1 MKLPMKWGNVELWD
15 VDGRGSECER
25 GSASV
30 LREIFVDAAENRG
43 RYDRR
48 RSGGDAGDVV
58 RMRAEPVDVEESNDY
73 RAMCT
78 PETQEQ
84 RKKRIMRT
92 VVGVGLLGAGM
103 EGRKGELCVVAAS
116 AVILFRDRFKWK

>member
-1 MKLPMKWGNVELWD
+1 
-15 VDGRGSECER
+15 
-25 GSASV
+25 
-30 LREIFVDAAENRG
+30 
-43 RYDRR
+43 
-48 RSGGDAGDVV
+48 
-58 RMRAEPVDVEESNDY
+58 MRAEPVDMDGSTEY

-103 EGRKGELCVVAAS
+103 EGRKGELFVAAAS